1 MATGKG
7 LDFGLDQINLTRLLI
22 FKTMEEE
29 VIQFYGL
36 FRLVLVINVN
46 GKTTLKK
53 TLAIYFVS
61 VKLMQDTYLLAWVYK
76 TQFVAAVVVGGGA
89 SKEGNKWSQSLK
101 NGIEKNIK
109 I

>member
-36 FRLVLVINVN
+36 FRLVLVINN
-46 GKTTLKK
+46 GKTTLKQ

-61 VKLMQDTYLLAWVYK
+61 VKLMQDTSVK
-76 TQFVAAVVVGGGA
+76 
-89 SKEGNKWSQSLK
+89 
-101 NGIEKNIK
+101 
-109 I
+109 